1 MKLRLAALVWMFVA
15 GLAFAAGAP
24 LKVGPGDTPP
34 PPLGSTLAQDAVRTT
49 DYAGKVLVVTFWA
62 SWCPPCQ
69 RELPLLEGLQ
79 RAAKGGVQVVAVNIE
94 DNDVFRAVARRLKP
108 LAITIT
114 HDDGRKSSDAYGVNG
129 IPHLVLIGRDGK
141 VLQVH
146 RGYSEA
152 AIDDILA
159 EINAQLAQPAP
170 GSQAVKGA
178 TL

>member
-1 MKLRLAALVWMFVA
+1 MTRLLASLFLCAVTAVAA
-15 GLAFAAGAP
+15 AAPPA
-24 LKVGPGDTPP
+24 KVGPGDVPP
-34 PPLGSTLAQDAVRTT
+34 ADLGSTLAREPVRTT

-62 SWCPPCQ
+62 SWCPPCK

-79 RAAKGGVQVVAVNIE
+79 RAAHGRVQVVAVNIE
-94 DNDVFRAVARRLKP
+94 NYETFKVVARKLKP

-114 HDDGRKSSDAYGVNG
+114 HDDGEEPSRSYGVHG

-141 VLQVH
+141 VRQVH
-146 RGYSEA
+146 RGYSDA

-159 EINAQLAQPAP
+159 EINAELAASPREPAT
-170 GSQAVKGA
+170 GA